1 MEVDYLLFPL
11 CPYKQQMS
19 AEVEQGKVGLDSGG
33 NVGFE
38 VKQSWA
44 RAPNQPQGSLGLGTW
59 LWGKTPSDLDHVR

>member
-1 MEVDYLLFPL
+1 
-11 CPYKQQMS
+11 MS

-44 RAPNQPQGSLGLGTW
+44 RAPDQPRGSLGLGTW